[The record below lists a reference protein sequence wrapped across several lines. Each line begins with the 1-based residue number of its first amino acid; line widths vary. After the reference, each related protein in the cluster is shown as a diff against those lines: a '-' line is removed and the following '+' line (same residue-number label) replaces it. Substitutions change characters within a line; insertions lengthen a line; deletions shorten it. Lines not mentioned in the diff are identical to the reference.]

1 MAFMIHLNRHV
12 IHVAVHVI
20 NLGVLGQIA
29 GLDGNGP
36 ITHLCFRE
44 LP

>member
-1 MAFMIHLNRHV
+1 MTFMIHPNRHV
-12 IHVAVHVI
+12 IHVAVHLI
-20 NLGVLGQIA
+20 SLGVLRQIA
-29 GLDGNGP
+29 GHDGNAP